1 MGQHPIL
8 LYSGEICLQTQSGK
22 LTKTML
28 TTHNI
33 ANNFAELKTEE
44 LRELL
49 GKNLKLGQCSFSFRY
64 WSLNF

>member
-49 GKNLKLGQCSFSFRY
+49 GKNLKLGQ
-64 WSLNF
+64 